1 MSMNKDQLKGRVE
14 ELKGS
19 IKEATGKLVGDDTLE
34 AKGIIQ
40 KHVGKVQEKVGDLK
54 QDMKD
59 SQK

>member
-40 KHVGKVQEKVGDLK
+40 KNVGKVQEKVGDLK
-54 QDMKD
+54 QDAKD

>member
-1 MSMNKDQLKGRVE
+1 MNKDQLKGRVE

-40 KHVGKVQEKVGDLK
+40 KNVGKVQEKVGDLK
-54 QDMKD
+54 QDAKD

>member
-1 MSMNKDQLKGRVE
+1 MNKDQLKGRLE

-40 KHVGKVQEKVGDLK
+40 KNVGEVQEKVGDLK
-54 QDMKD
+54 QDQRD
-59 SQK
+59 SLK